1 MLLIIIIFLILLST
15 FSSNNKKIEIIYF
28 RNDNCRLIANTDDI
42 INEAI
47 ETFEERIDVIV
58 INAKLIETDPDDL
71 EEVKMLR
78 EKYNVI
84 GLPDIII
91 DGKKFTKKFTKDN
104 IFNEICN
111 NFIIKP
117 GVCL

>member
-1 MLLIIIIFLILLST
+1 MVATYLNNRVEIL
-15 FSSNNKKIEIIYF
+15 YF
-28 RNDNCRLIANTDDI
+28 RSDSCGVVGITDEIMKDLK
-42 INEAI
+42 
-47 ETFEERIDVIV
+47 ETFGINIDVRTMNV
-58 INAKLIETDPDDL
+58 KFSAKDPEDTD
-71 EEVKMLR
+71 EIKALR

-91 DGKKFTKKFTKDN
+91 NGEKFRKSFSRDN

-111 NFIIKP
+111 NFIFKP